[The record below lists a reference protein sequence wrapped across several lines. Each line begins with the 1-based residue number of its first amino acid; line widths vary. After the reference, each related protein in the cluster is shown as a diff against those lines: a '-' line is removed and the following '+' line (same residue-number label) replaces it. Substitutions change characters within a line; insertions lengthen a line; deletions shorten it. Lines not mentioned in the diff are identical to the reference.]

1 MGGYAVQRWQDIHRE
16 AQSGM
21 TFWPLL
27 ICTCC
32 YVVTAA
38 GFYRSGDIGL
48 GLAFT
53 GYTIG
58 NLGFLLIALGWR

>member
-1 MGGYAVQRWQDIHRE
+1 
-16 AQSGM
+16 M

-32 YVVTAA
+32 YVLTAA
-38 GFYRSGDIGL
+38 GFYRNGDIGL

-58 NLGFLLIALGWR
+58 NLGFLWIAAGWR

>member
-1 MGGYAVQRWQDIHRE
+1 
-16 AQSGM
+16 M

-27 ICTCC
+27 ICTLC
-32 YVVTAA
+32 YVLTAV
-38 GFYRSGDIGL
+38 GFYRNGDIGL